1 MPWTIQVSEDAIGD
15 VEWFGR
21 KLGRALLQT
30 AIERL
35 GSNPLAETRHMKTL
49 RPNPVAERELRVQG
63 DYRVLF
69 DVDPDEQIVQVLVIG
84 EKQGNQLFVRGQEF
98 TRHHETDSAE

>member
-1 MPWTIQVSEDAIGD
+1 
-15 VEWFGR
+15 
-21 KLGRALLQT
+21 
-30 AIERL
+30 
-35 GSNPLAETRHMKTL
+35 MKTL
-49 RPNPVAERELRVQG
+49 RPNPVAERELRVHG